1 MGVQKAK
8 HLADQQQQ
16 QDLKDNRAQYP
27 MQTLVAPLTSNRAF
41 NERYRQN
48 HLNGTQN
55 NPIVQKPSH
64 VPSNSI
70 TDSIAAGLAAAASA
84 MNKRF
89 NPLTMPAVD
98 PFADTP
104 PLTAAVPVKA
114 EDEIPMLR
122 LDDDV
127 PVSVAPVPAAPAPA
141 PPPKTTNTLR
151 RVHSL
156 ALSDIDGTAEVE
168 FVNPFDDESNIEQP
182 SMGLE
187 L

>member
-1 MGVQKAK
+1 MGENVQKAK

-16 QDLKDNRAQYP
+16 KDLRRQGNYP
-27 MQTLVAPLTSNRAF
+27 MQTPLVAPLTSNKAF

-48 HLNGTQN
+48 PTQN